1 MKQRCINVV
10 PTLCNVVSTLC
21 NVVSTLFQGRALT
34 LYQRCAT
41 SKICRRILF
50 HFQRRINVIWTL
62 IHNVE
67 TTLIRRW
74 NVDLELSTVLYFPE
88 ELFTFTEEILIV
100 ELPFFTLLTRSL
112 YDYLSKGKQ
121 QRLQHFYR
129 SSQSQMFLEVG
140 ALENFA
146 NFTGKHL
153 CWSLL
158 LIKLQVWKACNIVKE
173 RLQHRCFSVNNAKFL
188 RAAFFMEQFWCCL
201 SWLYL
206 ILINCLCR
214 LR

>member
-10 PTLCNVVSTLC
+10 PTLCNVASTLC
-21 NVVSTLFQGRALT
+21 NVVLTLFQRRALT

-41 SKICRRILF
+41 SKICRRILL

-121 QRLQHFYR
+121 QRFTALLPKQPVADVPWSRCSWKFRKFHGKTPV
-129 SSQSQMFLEVG
+129 LESTFNKTPG
-140 ALENFA
+140 LK
-146 NFTGKHL
+146 G
-153 CWSLL
+153 
-158 LIKLQVWKACNIVKE
+158 
-173 RLQHRCFSVNNAKFL
+173 LQHR
-188 RAAFFMEQFWCCL
+188 
-201 SWLYL
+201 
-206 ILINCLCR
+206 
-214 LR
+214 